1 MLVIPIYNTIILP
14 DVQYNLEPDSLTE
27 REKSLLK
34 VEDTVILLP
43 LKEEKTREELKSED
57 FYPIGLTGI
66 IKGIRNNDGDFII
79 AVRTDVKVKTYNVVA
94 NKEVL
99 SAEYEIIYD
108 EEDIDERE
116 QRAVFNM
123 VIESLAQVSSYFQ
136 WGSWAMRFSEKLGL
150 EI

>member
-1 MLVIPIYNTIILP
+1 M
-14 DVQYNLEPDSLTE
+14 
-27 REKSLLK
+27 
-34 VEDTVILLP
+34 
-43 LKEEKTREELKSED
+43 
-57 FYPIGLTGI
+57 TGI

-136 WGSWAMRFSEKLGL
+136 WGSWAMRFSEKLDNVNEVISIVGPYTDL
-150 EI
+150 TAA